1 MRQHIMEL
9 RYHEDTD
16 SFFFSFGGGKYQ
28 HSFPVSDHF
37 IVDLDWY
44 DRVRAVES
52 IWATRDLETNDIIAN
67 PPMFKWVTPADG
79 EPTPLRANDRVR
91 YFIHRPAQDSV
102 YMEFALGDPVDTEP
116 VIDGVYAELNAAG
129 GVAGLHIANASRNL
143 DLDSILADGPP
154 VIEWVPHP
162 AAVVSA
168 GVAGS

>member
-1 MRQHIMEL
+1 MKFK
-9 RYHEDTD
+9 YFEDTD
-16 SFFFSFGGGKYQ
+16 SFGFGFGGTT
-28 HSFPVSDHF
+28 PDTVTVSYDF
-37 IVDLDWY
+37 LVDLDWE
-44 DRVRAVES
+44 DRVHGIECLGARRNLGIS
-52 IWATRDLETNDIIAN
+52 DIIAN
-67 PPMFKWVTPADG
+67 PPVFEWVTLADG

-91 YFIHRPAQDSV
+91 YFIYRPAQDSV

-116 VIDGVYAELNAAG
+116 VIDGVYAELNTAG

-162 AAVVSA
+162 DAVVSA

>member
-1 MRQHIMEL
+1 MKFK
-9 RYHEDTD
+9 YFEDTD
-16 SFFFSFGGGKYQ
+16 SFAISMGNREYQ
-28 HSFPVSDHF
+28 HSATVCYDFL
-37 IVDLDWY
+37 VDLDW
-44 DRVRAVES
+44 DELVIGIECLGARRNLGIS
-52 IWATRDLETNDIIAN
+52 DIIAN
-67 PPMFKWVTPADG
+67 PPVFEWVTLADG

-91 YFIHRPAQDSV
+91 YFIYRPAQDSV

-143 DLDSILADGPP
+143 DLNSILADGPP
-154 VIEWVPHP
+154 VIEWAPHP